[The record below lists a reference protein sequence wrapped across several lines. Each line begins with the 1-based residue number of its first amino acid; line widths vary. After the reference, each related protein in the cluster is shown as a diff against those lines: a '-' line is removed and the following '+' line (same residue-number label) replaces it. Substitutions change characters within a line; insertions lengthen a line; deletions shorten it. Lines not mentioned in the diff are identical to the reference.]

1 MPNSENFFVYGRN
14 PVEEALQN
22 RPMEVDKVFI
32 KNNLKASSFQNISDL
47 ATKNDVPLVRV
58 PGAKIYNLV
67 GKVNDQGFVAQISA
81 AKYTDLFD
89 WIETLVL
96 SKNPAVL
103 LLHGIEDPHN
113 FGAILRSA
121 AAAGIEAV
129 IIPMQNQAPV
139 NATVFKTSA
148 GTAGRIPVIRVHDLN
163 QAFKDLKAVGFTIA
177 GLDGS
182 AKKSLWEAD
191 LNQPVVFL
199 IGSEGEGIHPANLKR
214 CDYLI
219 NIPMENEVESLNA
232 SVSAALISYESM
244 RQKKMNSQLGD

>member
-1 MPNSENFFVYGRN
+1 MSKTENFFIYGRN

-22 RPMEVDKVFI
+22 RPDEVDKVFI
-32 KNNLKASSFQNISDL
+32 KNNIKPSSYQNITELASD
-47 ATKNDVPLVRV
+47 NDVPLVKV

-67 GKVNDQGFVAQISA
+67 GKVNDQGFVLQMSA
-81 AKYTDLFD
+81 AKYTNFFD
-89 WIETLVL
+89 WVETLVL

-148 GTAGRIPVIRVHDLN
+148 GTAGRIPVIRIHDIN
-163 QAFKDLKAVGFTIA
+163 QGLKDLKATGFSIV

-182 AKKSLWEAD
+182 AKQTLWETD
-191 LNQPVVFL
+191 LKRPLAFL
-199 IGSEGEGIHPANLKR
+199 IGSEGEGIHPSNLKR
-214 CDYLI
+214 CDELI
-219 NIPMENEVESLNA
+219 NIPMEHEVESLNA
-232 SVSAALISYESM
+232 SVSAALVSYEWK
-244 RQKKMNSQLGD
+244 RQQ

>member
-1 MPNSENFFVYGRN
+1 MPNTDNFLIYGRN

-22 RPMEVDKVFI
+22 RPEEVDKVFI
-32 KNNLKASSFQNISDL
+32 KNNLKSDAYSHINEL
-47 ATKNDVPLVRV
+47 AQKHDVPLVKV

-67 GKVNDQGFVAQISA
+67 GKVNDQGFVAQLSA
-81 AKYTDLFD
+81 AKYTPFFD
-89 WIETLVL
+89 WVETLVL

-129 IIPMQNQAPV
+129 IIPNQNQAPV

-148 GTAGRIPVIRVHDLN
+148 GTAGRIPIIRVHNLN
-163 QAFKDLKAVGFTIA
+163 QGIKDLKATGFDIV

-182 AKKSLWEAD
+182 AEQTIWEAD
-191 LNQPVVFL
+191 LNRPIAFM
-199 IGSEGEGIHPANLKR
+199 IGSEGEGINPANLKR
-214 CDYLI
+214 CDSLLK
-219 NIPMENEVESLNA
+219 IPMVNEVESLNA
-232 SVSAALISYESM
+232 SVSAALVCYEWM
-244 RQKKMNSQLGD
+244 RVSKG

>member
-1 MPNSENFFVYGRN
+1 MPKSENFFIYGRN

-22 RPMEVDKVFI
+22 RPNEVDKVFV
-32 KNNLKASSFQNISDL
+32 KNNIKASTYQNINDL
-47 ATKNDVPLVRV
+47 ALENEVPLVKV

-67 GKVNDQGFVAQISA
+67 GKVNDQGFVAQLSA
-81 AKYTDLFD
+81 AKYTNFFN
-89 WIETLVL
+89 WVETLIL

-148 GTAGRIPVIRVHDLN
+148 GTAGRIPIIRVHNLN
-163 QAFKDLKAVGFTIA
+163 QGLKDLKATGFSIV
-177 GLDGS
+177 GLDGNAS
-182 AKKSLWEAD
+182 QSLWEAD
-191 LNQPVVFL
+191 LDRPIAFL
-199 IGSEGEGIHPANLKR
+199 IGSEGEGIHPENLKR
-214 CDYLI
+214 CDSLI
-219 NIPMENEVESLNA
+219 KIPMENNVESLNA
-232 SVSAALISYESM
+232 SVSAALVCYEWV
-244 RQKKMNSQLGD
+244 RRK

>member
-1 MPNSENFFVYGRN
+1 MPKSENFFIYGRN

-22 RPMEVDKVFI
+22 RPDEIDKIFI
-32 KNNLKASSFQNISDL
+32 KNNIKPSSYQNISDL
-47 ATKNDVPLVRV
+47 ATSNDVPLVKV

-67 GKVNDQGFVAQISA
+67 GKVNDQGFVVQMSA
-81 AKYTDLFD
+81 AKYTNFFD
-89 WIETLVL
+89 WVETLVL

-148 GTAGRIPVIRVHDLN
+148 GTAGRIPVIRIHDIN
-163 QAFKDLKAVGFTIA
+163 QGLKDLTATGFTII
-177 GLDGS
+177 GLDGT
-182 AKKSLWEAD
+182 AKQTLWETD
-191 LNQPVVFL
+191 LKRPLAFL
-199 IGSEGEGIHPANLKR
+199 IGGEGEGIHPSNLKR
-214 CDYLI
+214 CDELI
-219 NIPMENEVESLNA
+219 KIPMEHQVESLNA
-232 SVSAALISYESM
+232 SVSAALVSYEWK
-244 RQKKMNSQLGD
+244 RQLS

>member
-1 MPNSENFFVYGRN
+1 MPKSENFFIYGRN

-22 RPMEVDKVFI
+22 RPNEVDKVFV
-32 KNNLKASSFQNISDL
+32 KNNIKANTYQNINDL
-47 ATKNDVPLVRV
+47 ALENEVPLVKV

-67 GKVNDQGFVAQISA
+67 GKVNDQGFVAQLSA
-81 AKYTDLFD
+81 AKYTNFFD
-89 WIETLVL
+89 WVETLIL

-148 GTAGRIPVIRVHDLN
+148 GTAGRIPIIRVHNLN
-163 QAFKDLKAVGFTIA
+163 QGLKDLKATGFSIV
-177 GLDGS
+177 GLDGN
-182 AKKSLWEAD
+182 APQTLWEAD
-191 LNQPVVFL
+191 LDRPIAFL
-199 IGSEGEGIHPANLKR
+199 IGNEGEGIHPENLKR
-214 CDYLI
+214 CDSLVK
-219 NIPMENEVESLNA
+219 IPMENNVESLNA
-232 SVSAALISYESM
+232 SVSAALVCYEWV
-244 RQKKMNSQLGD
+244 RRK

>member
-1 MPNSENFFVYGRN
+1 MTKTENFFIYGRN

-22 RPMEVDKVFI
+22 RANEVDKIFVKNSI
-32 KNNLKASSFQNISDL
+32 KPSSYQNVSELASDNE
-47 ATKNDVPLVRV
+47 VPLVKV

-67 GKVNDQGFVAQISA
+67 GKVNDQGFVAQMSA
-81 AKYTDLFD
+81 AKYTNFFD
-89 WIETLVL
+89 WVETLVL

-148 GTAGRIPVIRVHDLN
+148 GTAGRVPVIRIHDLN
-163 QAFKDLKAVGFTIA
+163 QGIKDLNATGFSIV
-177 GLDGS
+177 GLDGN
-182 AKKSLWEAD
+182 AEQTLWETD
-191 LNQPVVFL
+191 LKRPLAFL

-214 CDYLI
+214 CDELI
-219 NIPMENEVESLNA
+219 TIPMENEVESLNA
-232 SVSAALISYESM
+232 SVSAALVSYEWK
-244 RQKKMNSQLGD
+244 RQQ